1 MKMLEEMNIF
11 VEWQVPNSPETN
23 LLDLG
28 IWMAI
33 QSYAEMLHKNKVMQA
48 DVLADSVEKAWDV
61 LSSSVLT
68 KVHERWKLV
77 LNLILAGKGSNDL
90 VEKHRGIKAKLDDM
104 PSVPESDGNEY
115 LSLSD
120 DDI

>member
-11 VEWQVPNSPETN
+11 IEWQVPNSPETN

-77 LNLILAGKGSNDL
+77 LKLILAGKGSNDL
-90 VEKHRGIKAKLDDM
+90 VSWMICHLCQNLMVMNICLHQMMIFKMNIEINM
-104 PSVPESDGNEY
+104 
-115 LSLSD
+115 
-120 DDI
+120 